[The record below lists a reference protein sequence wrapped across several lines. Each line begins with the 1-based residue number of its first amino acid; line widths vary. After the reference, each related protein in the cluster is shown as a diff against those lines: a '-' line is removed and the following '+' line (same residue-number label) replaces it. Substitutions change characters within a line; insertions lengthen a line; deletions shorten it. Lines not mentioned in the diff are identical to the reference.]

1 MKSFKQFDLNE
12 DGQYTD
18 RFAHTSVEDDNA
30 EIGRAHV

>member
-18 RFAHTSVEDDNA
+18 RFTHQSVEDD
-30 EIGRAHV
+30 RT